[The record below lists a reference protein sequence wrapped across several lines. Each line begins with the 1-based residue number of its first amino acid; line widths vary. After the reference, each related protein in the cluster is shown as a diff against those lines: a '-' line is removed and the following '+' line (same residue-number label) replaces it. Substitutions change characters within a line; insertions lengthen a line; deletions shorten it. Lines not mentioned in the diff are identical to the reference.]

1 MTVESLTPI
10 TDTELLAKVKQ
21 SLNITGEQF
30 DATLQMYIDEVKA
43 YLAGAGVRAEVL
55 GSTLAVGCISRGV
68 ADLWNYGNGDTKL
81 SEYFYQ
87 RAEQL
92 RSVNAGY
99 VQKHITAHLYG
110 SVVKNRYTVQEET
123 PVLYI
128 GIDGYNPETDSL
140 ALYVNGLKFD
150 ESRYTVADSHT
161 VILSL
166 PVGVG
171 TSVEFVVTKLEKAV
185 ADNG

>member
-10 TDTELLAKVKQ
+10 TEAELLAKVKQ

-30 DATLQMYIDEVKA
+30 DATLQMYVDEVKA
-43 YLAGAGVRAEVL
+43 YLAGAGVRVDVL

-92 RSVNAGY
+92 RSVKAGY
-99 VQKHITAHLYG
+99 LAKNITVHLYG
-110 SVVKNRYTVQEET
+110 SVIKNRYTVQEET
-123 PVLYI
+123 RLLDI
-128 GIDGYNPETDSL
+128 GVDGYNYTADSL

-150 ESRYTVADSHT
+150 ESKYTVVDNNA
-161 VILSL
+161 VRLSL
-166 PVGVG
+166 PVVAG
-171 TSVEFVVTKLEKAV
+171 TAVEFVVTKLEKAV